1 MCHYDR
7 ENVCFF
13 RHCKHVYAYMYQ
25 HILDFYIHVH
35 KLKTTCPCIGG
46 YFLFR
51 EGAIDRLV
59 KLYKSCVRR
68 TGVSRD
74 PHLNL
79 KSLTFSCLRKR
90 MKLEILTFE
99 MSLHLLE
106 IYFHTLKKSVI
117 IYFLISG
124 VPHKQWCCE
133 PWASPGCHDR
143 YEPYSMLS
151 VAQVVIV
158 TCCYCQ

>member
-7 ENVCFF
+7 ENVCLFQ
-13 RHCKHVYAYMYQ
+13 HCKHFYAYMYQ

-35 KLKTTCPCIGG
+35 KLKTTWPCIGV
-46 YFLFR
+46 YILFR

-79 KSLTFSCLRKR
+79 KSLAFSWLRKR
-90 MKLEILTFE
+90 KILGMLTFE
-99 MSLHLLE
+99 ISLHLLE
-106 IYFHTLKKSVI
+106 IFSYTEQICNSIFFGFRGTSQI
-117 IYFLISG
+117 
-124 VPHKQWCCE
+124 
-133 PWASPGCHDR
+133 
-143 YEPYSMLS
+143 
-151 VAQVVIV
+151 VVL
-158 TCCYCQ
+158 